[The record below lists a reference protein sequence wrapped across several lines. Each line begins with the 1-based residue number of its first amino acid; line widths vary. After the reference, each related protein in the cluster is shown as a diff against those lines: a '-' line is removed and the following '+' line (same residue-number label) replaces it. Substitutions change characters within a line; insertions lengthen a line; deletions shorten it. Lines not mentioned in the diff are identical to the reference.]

1 MVHRSPVVIFSLL
14 ACPGKS
20 PIITAVVDSLTGGEP
35 LYMVNNVDLVKAT
48 GAADVAL
55 AHQSVAVVRYLF
67 GTKSISPV

>member
-1 MVHRSPVVIFSLL
+1 
-14 ACPGKS
+14 
-20 PIITAVVDSLTGGEP
+20 
-35 LYMVNNVDLVKAT
+35 MVNNVDSVKAT